1 MGIYNEGKNKE
12 ATWEFIRW
20 TNWELDGAKAAAD
33 KRDYQLSRKSNYE
46 ADPSLASKV
55 DDYYGIDLFAFW
67 AECADE
73 TIAVVPTEY
82 DQIVGDA
89 VGVALTQLQANPA
102 MTVDEMAEV
111 VKTEIKNKDATVE
124 IK

>member
-1 MGIYNEGKNKE
+1 M
-12 ATWEFIRW
+12 
-20 TNWELDGAKAAAD
+20 
-33 KRDYQLSRKSNYE
+33 
-46 ADPSLASKV
+46 
-55 DDYYGIDLFAFW
+55 
-67 AECADE
+67 
-73 TIAVVPTEY
+73 VPTEY